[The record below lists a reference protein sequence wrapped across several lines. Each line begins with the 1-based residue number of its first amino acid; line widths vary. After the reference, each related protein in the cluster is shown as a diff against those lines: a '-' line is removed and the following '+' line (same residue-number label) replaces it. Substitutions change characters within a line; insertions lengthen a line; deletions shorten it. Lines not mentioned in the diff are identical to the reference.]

1 MGQQPKSNIRS
12 ALERELADAEF
23 TDAMKRRVLQRAKP
37 SFWEREIRIPGSA
50 AAAVCLLVIAGG
62 WLWLD
67 RADSSSSPYLKQ
79 MQAVV
84 EEERRDIGTE
94 ERYDSELIAMNG
106 GVYYKEQLQKGW
118 ER

>member
-1 MGQQPKSNIRS
+1 MGQPSKHNIRS

-23 TDAMKRRVLQRAKP
+23 TDIMKRRVLQRAKP

-67 RADSSSSPYLKQ
+67 CADSSSSYLKQ
-79 MQAVV
+79 MQAVI
-84 EEERRDIGTE
+84 EEERRDIGTV
-94 ERYDSELIAMNG
+94 ERYESELIAMNG